1 MWQHNT
7 NVNSNMEA
15 RCKYDF
21 QSAIQASTFKVVHK
35 TMNKWRL
42 QIVNEHDMI
51 GTNEHQKIGNF
62 WGSSM
67 IQMRKKNC

>member
-1 MWQHNT
+1 MRLLELYLQNQWLFKMKVPSLLWLSISHKGKLCGNITQ

-35 TMNKWRL
+35 TMNK
-42 QIVNEHDMI
+42 
-51 GTNEHQKIGNF
+51 
-62 WGSSM
+62 
-67 IQMRKKNC
+67 